1 MLLINL
7 KGKIVSKLKNRHLQ
21 MIAIGG
27 AIGTGLFFGLAKSIL
42 QTGPSIILSYLL
54 GGLLVY
60 IIMRA
65 LGEIVVYEPNSGAF
79 SFYANKYVN
88 NYLGFISGWYAWFEY
103 TIVCMLEISVVT
115 IFTDLWFPTIP
126 HWILIAIILIIFF
139 IINIV
144 NINLFGEFEFC
155 LSSIKV
161 ITIILMILFSTYLII
176 TNKVNNHYN
185 LHNIF
190 YSHNFFANGIS
201 GFLFS
206 FVLVVF
212 SFGGTQFI
220 GIAAADTEHPSINVP
235 KAINGVITRIALFYI
250 GTIIVILFLYPWQKL
265 SGNISPF
272 VEVFEKIGIPSAS
285 FCMNL
290 VAITAA
296 LSAFN
301 SCLFASSRV
310 LHSLAKQKNAPQIFA
325 KKNNKHIP
333 YNAVMFTSLIIAI
346 TVLVNYL
353 FPEKA
358 IFYLISI
365 ATTSIIVTWSTIIIC
380 HIYFRMKINMTSYKL
395 FLFPWTNILA
405 LLLLLIVIITML
417 YMPDM
422 RDAIFIMPIW
432 LILLTISYLLKN
444 KKSRRN

>member
-1 MLLINL
+1 
-7 KGKIVSKLKNRHLQ
+7 VSKLKNRHLQ

-54 GGLLVY
+54 GGFLVY

-65 LGEIVVYEPNSGAF
+65 LGEMVVYEPNSGAF
-79 SFYANKYVN
+79 TFYANKYIN
-88 NYLGFISGWYAWFEY
+88 NYLGFISGWYSWFEY
-103 TIVCMLEISVVT
+103 TIVCMLEISAVT

-126 HWILIAIILIIFF
+126 HWFLIAIILIVFF

-144 NINLFGEFEFC
+144 NINLFGEFEFW

-161 ITIILMILFSTYLII
+161 ITIILMILFSGYLII
-176 TNKVNNHYN
+176 TNKVNNSYN
-185 LHNIF
+185 FYNNF
-190 YSHNFFANGIS
+190 YSHNFFANGVS

-220 GIAAADTEHPSINVP
+220 GIAAADTEHPSITVP

-250 GTIIVILFLYPWQKL
+250 ATIIAILFLYPWQKL

-272 VEVFEKIGIPSAS
+272 VEVFEKIGIYRAS

-310 LHSLAKQKNAPQIFA
+310 LHSLAKQKNAPKIFA
-325 KKNNKHIP
+325 KKNKKHIP
-333 YNAVMFTSLIIAI
+333 NNALTFTSLIIAL
-346 TVLVNYL
+346 TVLINYL
-353 FPEKA
+353 FPDKA

-365 ATTSIIVTWSTIIIC
+365 ATTSIIFTWSTILIC
-380 HIYFRMKINMTSYKL
+380 HIYFRIKISNTSYKL
-395 FLFPWTNILA
+395 FLYPWTNYIA
-405 LLLLLIVIITML
+405 LSLLIMVIITML

-422 RDAIFIMPIW
+422 RNTLFIMPVW
-432 LILLTISYLLKN
+432 LIILTTCYIIKT
-444 KKSRRN
+444 KKTKGN